1 MNYEPMPAQRPSR
14 AFIWRPGCKRLIPEK
29 PASRVTLQ
37 PCNPDA
43 HTGFAFVSGIINRN
57 PKKH

>member
-1 MNYEPMPAQRPSR
+1 MTFESPTKQPNRR

-43 HTGFAFVSGIINRN
+43 HNGFAFVSGIINRN